1 MASAS
6 NSDDSSDIFW
16 PGYVDAVTNL
26 AINLLFVV
34 AIMSIVVITATLQIS
49 KMKPD
54 DGVREEVVA
63 EAQSSLPMQAQQAMQ
78 QAKTALA
85 DARLTPQT
93 TPLEMQQTMQQ
104 AEAALEQAMQ
114 TQKAL
119 VSRVEAQQK
128 RLQEL
133 EKQAQAQQG
142 KAEQDR
148 AALAQG
154 KSAKASLKKE
164 TNANR
169 DGGTTVNATEKAQVV
184 QARENTMAAA
194 AGVSEVQD
202 LTSGGVVVVF
212 DTDVIELS
220 DKEVRELVSK
230 LSVGGPIAGG
240 RWQLR
245 VVSPKGFSEATR
257 MAYYRL
263 NNLRNNMIKNG
274 ANPQDIEM
282 RVVEAEGDA
291 ANNARVLVRLMP

>member
-34 AIMSIVVITATLQIS
+34 AIMAIVVITATLQIS

-54 DGVREEVVA
+54 DGTREEIQ
-63 EAQSSLPMQAQQAMQ
+63 EQAQSSLPMQTLQAMQ

-93 TPLEMQQTMQQ
+93 EPLEMQQTMQQ
-104 AEAALEQAMQ
+104 AEAAMEQSMR

-119 VSRVEAQQK
+119 VSQVQALQK
-128 RLQEL
+128 KLQEL

-154 KSAKASLKKE
+154 KSAKASLKTE

-169 DGGTTVNATEKAQVV
+169 DGGTTINATQKAQVV
-184 QARENTMAAA
+184 QARENTLAAA

-202 LTSGGVVVVF
+202 LSAGGVVVVF
-212 DTDVIELS
+212 NTDVIELS
-220 DKEVRELVSK
+220 ESEVRELVSK
-230 LSVGGPIAGG
+230 LSVGGPLAGS

-263 NNLRNNMIKNG
+263 NNLRNKLIQNG
-274 ANPQDIEM
+274 AQPQDIEM

-291 ANNARVLVRLMP
+291 ANNARVLVRMLP